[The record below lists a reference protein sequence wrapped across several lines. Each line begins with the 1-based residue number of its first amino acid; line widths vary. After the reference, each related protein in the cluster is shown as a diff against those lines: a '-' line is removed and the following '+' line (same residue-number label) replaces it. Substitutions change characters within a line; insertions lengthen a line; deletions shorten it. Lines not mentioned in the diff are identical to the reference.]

1 MNKPELPFPARSML
15 TFATGL
21 VLACQ
26 AGSAR
31 AQDAPDASR
40 EPVQSRVQET
50 PGVLPGQSR
59 KPLAGIGLWL
69 AERGIAPRFSINQ
82 FSQANP
88 STGVDTG
95 ERQVVTL
102 VSLGA
107 DLDMG
112 KIAGID
118 GGTIHFEQLYVP
130 IISNLNYRAQLGD
143 ALSAIGAPYL
153 PKASHLQT
161 LTYEQKLFDDK
172 LTVEVGKSNAIYYFA
187 TSLCNMPLSCLN
199 TILITAGGVNPFP
212 YADWSARLAYDV
224 SPRLRV
230 QAGAWRSNPN
240 FFNHNGWERR
250 GDPGDPTSTS
260 YFANVVYRST
270 FAEEAYPATY
280 EAMGYHNNGRQND
293 RFVTPGGLAAGQVHD
308 GTSGM
313 YLGAR
318 KVLYR
323 PDGGRAGVAHPR
335 ALSAY
340 ASMTHSF
347 DSTAGNGIRNL
358 LHAGVIRQGLF
369 AGRPLDSYSL
379 NVHFAQLTRH
389 RQRFT
394 EDAHRAIGEGSY
406 DIGRNEYALTLDANY
421 VLTDSIVVS
430 PFVRHTWN
438 ANKWFNAFGRTNPS
452 DGFTLGFALHV
463 GLDHA
468 LGLRAKP

>member
-1 MNKPELPFPARSML
+1 MNKHKQPSPARSLM
-15 TFATGL
+15 TFSMGL
-21 VLACQ
+21 VFACLADV
-26 AGSAR
+26 AR
-31 AQDAPDASR
+31 AQEVPDAPHDHRQFRAR
-40 EPVQSRVQET
+40 EA
-50 PGVLPGQSR
+50 PGVLPGPGR

-69 AERGIAPRFSINQ
+69 AERGIRPRFALNL
-82 FSQANP
+82 FAQANP
-88 STGVDTG
+88 GTGVATG
-95 ERQVVTL
+95 QRQVVTL

-118 GGTIHFEQLYVP
+118 GGTVHFEQLYVP
-130 IISNLNYRAQLGD
+130 VISNLNYRAQLGD

-153 PKASHLQT
+153 PKASHLQL

-172 LTVEVGKSNAIYYFA
+172 LSVEVGKSNAIYYFA

-199 TILITAGGVNPFP
+199 TILITAGGINPFP

-224 SPRLRV
+224 APRVRV
-230 QAGAWRSNPN
+230 QAGAWRSNSN

-260 YFANVVYRST
+260 YFGNIVYRST
-270 FAEEAYPATY
+270 FAEESYPATY
-280 EAMGYHNNGRQND
+280 ELMGYHNNGKQND
-293 RFVTPGGLAAGQVHD
+293 RFVSPAGLPAGQVHD
-308 GTSGM
+308 GTSGI

-323 PDGGRAGVAHPR
+323 PDGGRAGIAHPR

-340 ASMTHSF
+340 ASLTHSF
-347 DSTAGNGIRNL
+347 DSSAGNGIRNL

-369 AGRPLDSYSL
+369 TGRPQDSYSL
-379 NVHFAQLTRH
+379 NVHIAQLTRH

-406 DIGRNEYALTLDANY
+406 ATGREEYALTLDANY
-421 VLTDSIVVS
+421 VLSDSIVVS
-430 PFVRHTWN
+430 PFVRRTWN

-452 DGFTLGFALHV
+452 DGFTLGFALHI

-468 LGLRAKP
+468 LGLRATP